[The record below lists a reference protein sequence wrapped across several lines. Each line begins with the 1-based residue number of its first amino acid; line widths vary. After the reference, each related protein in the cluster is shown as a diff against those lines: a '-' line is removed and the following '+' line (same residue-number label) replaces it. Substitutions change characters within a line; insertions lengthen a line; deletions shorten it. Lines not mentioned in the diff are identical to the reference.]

1 MEKGGNKL
9 SCLEKKKLGVDM
21 STTWEINLLS
31 WVLVLDCETYP
42 NQTTSANLNI
52 SSRYSGSGTNTQLSQ
67 LFPYV
72 GGISTSNQI
81 ISQIRKF
88 RRSLKYKYK

>member
-9 SCLEKKKLGVDM
+9 SCLEKKTGVDM
-21 STTWEINLLS
+21 CTTWEINLLS

-67 LFPYV
+67 LFPCV
-72 GGISTSNQI
+72 GSDNFTNP
-81 ISQIRKF
+81 
-88 RRSLKYKYK
+88 